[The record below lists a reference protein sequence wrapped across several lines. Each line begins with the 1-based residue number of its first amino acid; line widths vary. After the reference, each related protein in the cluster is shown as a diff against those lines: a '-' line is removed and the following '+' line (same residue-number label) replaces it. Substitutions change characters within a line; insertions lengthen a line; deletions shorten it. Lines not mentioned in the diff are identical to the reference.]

1 MSKQHKVLVID
12 GSKLVRA
19 SLSKLLVSCFEV
31 RAVDSAEAAWDA
43 LILDAGIVAVVC
55 GLPVTLPETLA
66 LVERVRANRL
76 ARLRDIP
83 WMLIVSDSFSDVD
96 RQRSL
101 QAGVSGFVAKATP
114 SSAVY
119 SVVAAVRRQWP
130 DLQDLPRLPER
141 RGVSLPVAENAHSG
155 SGVLVFG
162 IDAFDDLAR
171 KYGNMLATRT
181 TEQLSGLLAAK
192 TRPGAQVSVGSY
204 GRVIVVAPATTKA
217 HCSGFASRICQ
228 AMAAGQVR
236 IGGQQLH
243 LTVSAG
249 VAAAPDDG
257 HNLSSSEMLKLAE
270 GRLESV
276 RQIGCKHVVVDE
288 GNGRFDH
295 LMAISQ
301 PVPESSVAQG
311 VIDLDCPQ
319 AALPMLEPLPEFESA
334 QASSSAPAGA
344 GTQRY
349 RRMGF
354 AHTLN

>member
-19 SLSKLLVSCFEV
+19 SLSKRLATCFEV
-31 RAVDSAEAAWDA
+31 RAVDSVEAAWDA
-43 LILDAGIVAVVC
+43 LILDAAIVAVVC
-55 GLPVTLPETLA
+55 GLPVASPETLA

-76 ARLRDIP
+76 ARLRDLP
-83 WMLIVSDSFSDVD
+83 LMLIVSDSFSDGD
-96 RQRSL
+96 RLRSL
-101 QAGVSGFVAKATP
+101 QAGVSGFVAKAVP

-130 DLQDLPRLPER
+130 DLHGLPRLPER
-141 RGVSLPVAENAHSG
+141 RRVSVPVAENAHKG

-162 IDAFDDLAR
+162 LDAFDDLAR
-171 KYGNMLATRT
+171 DYGNMLATRT
-181 TEQLSGLLAAK
+181 AEQLSSLLSAK
-192 TRPGAQVSVGSY
+192 TGPGTQVGVSSR

-228 AMAAGQVR
+228 AMAAGQVK
-236 IGGQQLH
+236 IGGRQLR

-257 HNLSSSEMLKLAE
+257 RNLSSWDMLKLAE

-276 RQIGCKHVVVDE
+276 RRVGCKHVVVDD

-295 LMAISQ
+295 LLALPQ
-301 PVPESSVAQG
+301 PLPGEAMVAG
-311 VIDLDCPQ
+311 LIDLDYPQ
-319 AALPMLEPLPEFESA
+319 AALPMLAPLPEFEPAAPMPSA
-334 QASSSAPAGA
+334 SAGKIA
-344 GTQRY
+344 QRY
-349 RRMGF
+349 TRMGL